1 MLQIKGSSQCQSLG
15 LRQCQHAKSCF
26 LSELMHS
33 PQFAHLIPL
42 MQLAS
47 IMEHLTPLE
56 EHFLGGILVEAER
69 FLGDQY
75 PFSIELDPN
84 KGNFHL
90 RKKLFMQQTPFRLL
104 IYYWRCNILQDWV
117 DSTMGYKGEDCRI
130 THGSWIWLK
139 YWTSFCRTRSIES
152 DSTTSSL
159 AAFEFAYQPSWLLAR
174 VGIYQNL
181 FNYRWEDLSA
191 KYKRASTLE

>member
-1 MLQIKGSSQCQSLG
+1 MSVVGLEAMSTCQKCFFVWINAQSSICSPNPTHAISQHHGASNP
-15 LRQCQHAKSCF
+15 LRGTLF
-26 LSELMHS
+26 R
-33 PQFAHLIPL
+33 
-42 MQLAS
+42 
-47 IMEHLTPLE
+47 
-56 EHFLGGILVEAER
+56 GILVEAER
-69 FLGDQY
+69 FLGEQY

-90 RKKLFMQQTPFRLL
+90 WKKLFMQQTPFRLL

-117 DSTMGYKGEDCRI
+117 DSTMGNKGEDCRI

-159 AAFEFAYQPSWLLAR
+159 AAFEFAYQSSWLLAR
-174 VGIYQNL
+174 LGIHQDL

-191 KYKRASTLE
+191 RY